1 MDRVGGQ
8 CSVKYLYSPEGLVP
22 VARQLQLRVHVSQE
36 PVEAVTL
43 QRLPQPPPRRQIA
56 AAALVVGRRPA
67 KYKYRQKLKGVKIF
81 GALGPEDGGVQ
92 GVEVV
97 EPHGGHAPRVAAQL
111 GRGHRVGL
119 ALLVHVPNLLRN
131 DIE

>member
-1 MDRVGGQ
+1 MSLFFREIKFEHLYHSKEWMMDRVGGQ

-43 QRLPQPPPRRQIA
+43 QRLPQPPPRSQIA

-67 KYKYRQKLKGVKIF
+67 KYKYRQKYLKGEKIF
-81 GALGPEDGGVQ
+81 SAL
-92 GVEVV
+92 
-97 EPHGGHAPRVAAQL
+97 
-111 GRGHRVGL
+111 
-119 ALLVHVPNLLRN
+119 
-131 DIE
+131 